1 MPRTKADLSQG
12 WQADSSNR
20 SPSTSPTS
28 DNSHS
33 LHPSRDSQRVSEP
46 TDGANDQD
54 EYDNRVPGVGIPSS
68 ASRATGASLFP
79 HPAQASAWTG
89 QGGSSWVPSQLG
101 GLSIGPEGTFSW
113 AEGTGTSDA
122 RHSSG
127 DGSRETREPQAF
139 KDTELSKSAAA
150 GLRDSVYKDACA
162 FNKAATVIRREFTN
176 PCSTRDISQHVH
188 KAFSEAKWTS
198 ARHTLASDLKE
209 SLTATYDELG
219 RAKEIID
226 EDVIASG
233 RVRTDRSDV
242 DFEPYDAID
251 SRKQAFLKRL
261 DDQVQIARAGGT
273 SLGTPPSPTS
283 IQPPLPAQ
291 AGSHRPW
298 PLTFGGVL
306 SGMTGHAEYDSS
318 DSDDSSNASIR
329 G

>member
-1 MPRTKADLSQG
+1 MPLTKANLSQG

-79 HPAQASAWTG
+79 HPAQVSAWIG

-122 RHSSG
+122 RHSS
-127 DGSRETREPQAF
+127 
-139 KDTELSKSAAA
+139 
-150 GLRDSVYKDACA
+150 VYKDACA
-162 FNKAATVIRREFTN
+162 FNKAATVIRREFAN

-188 KAFSEAKWTS
+188 KAFSEAKWMS
-198 ARHTLASDLKE
+198 VRHTLASDLKE

-283 IQPPLPAQ
+283 IQPPLPA
-291 AGSHRPW
+291 
-298 PLTFGGVL
+298 
-306 SGMTGHAEYDSS
+306 
-318 DSDDSSNASIR
+318 
-329 G
+329 